1 MRARR
6 SEDCRVIRSGRNDQI
21 RQKFAE
27 RGPHRFALAFS
38 VPLSFFCTRSASR
51 LRRWSKKATQL
62 LPTEF
67 VAHVFSSGDKNRPKK
82 RQMKSVQSA
91 RVRTFLPCVR
101 ISVIQAAPRGG
112 SNAVAAQKCWKRD
125 LASTAQTRPV
135 RPGSR
140 TALPHRPP
148 DRVVPGPQRGRR
160 LSLRL
165 GNEPT
170 VMREELRSDRQVHQ

>member
-1 MRARR
+1 MVEESDAIVA
-6 SEDCRVIRSGRNDQI
+6 DRVRTQI
-21 RQKFAE
+21 D
-27 RGPHRFALAFS
+27 P
-38 VPLSFFCTRSASR
+38 
-51 LRRWSKKATQL
+51 
-62 LPTEF
+62 F
-67 VAHVFSSGDKNRPKK
+67 VAHVFSSGDKIDLK
-82 RQMKSVQSA
+82 RQIKSVQSA

-160 LSLRL
+160 LSL
-165 GNEPT
+165 E
-170 VMREELRSDRQVHQ
+170 